1 MPCTGPLFLLA
12 YVDGDEDGALKCPES
27 THSDS
32 HAAWEQGHLILLP
45 TSSFSSSVA
54 EGKNDSKTFVLMNKS
69 NLQDLG
75 TLHEYIAYW
84 KLVGSCIILTKAYG
98 LFSPTYISKPS
109 VRRTISFLPF
119 R

>member
-1 MPCTGPLFLLA
+1 MPCTGPLLLLA
-12 YVDGDEDGALKCPES
+12 YLDGEEEGALKCPKS

-32 HAAWEQGHLILLP
+32 HAAWEQGHHLL
-45 TSSFSSSVA
+45 FQQQR
-54 EGKNDSKTFVLMNKS
+54 GKRIVNYRHTFVFMNKS

-75 TLHEYIAYW
+75 TLNKYIAYW
-84 KLVGSCIILTKAYG
+84 KLVDSYIILTKVYG